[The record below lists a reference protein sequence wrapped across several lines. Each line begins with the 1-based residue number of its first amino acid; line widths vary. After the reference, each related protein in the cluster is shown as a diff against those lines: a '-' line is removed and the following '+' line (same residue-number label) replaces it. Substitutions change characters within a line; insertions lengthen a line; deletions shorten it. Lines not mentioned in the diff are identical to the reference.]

1 MNDMSV
7 ELIGLLGIILMLVL
21 MFIRVPIAISMAVPA
36 ILGIYYLKG
45 WNGLSTAVETI
56 IWDHSFSYTL
66 STIPMFV
73 LMGELLYIC
82 GISNELFNTFRLWLN
97 KLRGGLGMATV
108 GSSALFAAASGSSL
122 ANTATMG
129 VISSKEMLNSG
140 YSKTL
145 TGGSIVAGGTLGVL
159 IPPSTLFIIY
169 GTMTEQSIGQLLV
182 AGIIP
187 GLLLV
192 VLYMLTI
199 YIIVL
204 IKPEMAPFTNEKV
217 SWKERFVSLKS
228 TIWILLLFFIVIGGM
243 YEGWFTPTEAAGI
256 GSFFTLIIAL
266 IRRKLTWKSLIEA
279 LSSTLKTT
287 GFLFAILI
295 MSFLLNYFLTITR
308 IPFMLAEF
316 LNGLTIPNFMLFAII
331 ILMYILLGSIMDAL
345 AMVVVTIPIILP
357 LINAMGLDL
366 IWFGVIIVLVM
377 ELAMIT
383 PPVGMNCFVL
393 KGAAPDL
400 SLEDIFKG
408 SALFIIPILLLI
420 AILYL
425 FPDLTLYLPNNMY

>member
-204 IKPEMAPFTNEKV
+204 IKPEMAPFINEKV

-266 IRRKLTWKSLIEA
+266 IRRKLSWKSLIEA

-316 LNGLTIPNFMLFAII
+316 LNGLTIPNVMLFAII